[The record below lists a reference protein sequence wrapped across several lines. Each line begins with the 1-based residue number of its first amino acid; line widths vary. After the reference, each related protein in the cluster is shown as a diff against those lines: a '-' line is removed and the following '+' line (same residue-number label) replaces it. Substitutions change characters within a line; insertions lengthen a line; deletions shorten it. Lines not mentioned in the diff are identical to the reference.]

1 MNINHSPDIEMPSP
15 GKLGEEKLQGG
26 VMERVRGY
34 LDAYARG
41 ERVRTI
47 NNINP
52 DDYETQE
59 ELFEA
64 IKYWWIHKYRKKE
77 STIIQRLRDARRM
90 ARHPIFPIDFKKFDP
105 NQIIAYLEYR
115 EKELG
120 EKGKHQIKNEWKV
133 IKTFARA
140 YGLNIDNWGY
150 YPPNPPPA
158 KVKII
163 PLPPMVHKILHTKYS
178 KDRYLNAL
186 IQHVL
191 THGFTIGWRP
201 SEAVIQKVSKVFPEE
216 GYIIIEEA
224 KKYGQQ
230 RQIFLERDVLSAEK
244 RKSLK
249 VWIDHWRP
257 KVENQY
263 SGNAL
268 YLWPSGRP
276 VTVRKL
282 GQKLSKHGKKV
293 WRHFQ
298 PYDMRHWCAVARLIK
313 TKIETGNFDIYTVR
327 NWLGHERITT
337 TENYVRYA
345 EQYYNQLPID
355 WIAAALRP
363 SLMMAGKSGG
373 KGDRKVY
380 IDLYKESEIN
390 RTRFL
395 GLLTDFSP
403 YKLDGPDGI

>member
-1 MNINHSPDIEMPSP
+1 MDLNHSPNMESPSP
-15 GKLGEEKLQGG
+15 NSPGEEKPQGG
-26 VMERVRGY
+26 VMNRVKSY

-163 PLPPMVHKILHTKYS
+163 PLPPVVHKILHTKYS

-263 SGNAL
+263 SGDYL
-268 YLWPSGRP
+268 YLQPSGKP
-276 VTVRKL
+276 FSVNQLRKVIVPRVK
-282 GQKLSKHGKKV
+282 QV
-293 WRHFQ
+293 WQ
-298 PYDMRHWCAVARLIK
+298 PYQLYTMRHWCAIARLIK
-313 TKIETGNFDIYTVR
+313 TKIETGRFDVWHVK
-327 NWLGHERITT
+327 NWLGHDSINT
-337 TENYVRYA
+337 TETYIQYA
-345 EQYYNQLPID
+345 EQYHRQAPYD
-355 WIAAALRP
+355 WIRAILK
-363 SLMMAGKSGG
+363 LHGG
-373 KGDRKVY
+373 KWLVIKKVAKMGLFDQISRRKK
-380 IDLYKESEIN
+380 DA
-390 RTRFL
+390 
-395 GLLTDFSP
+395 P
-403 YKLDGPDGI
+403 AGI